1 LSLVADLRA
10 ERKARLIRLGAC
22 PKKRFVERPVVVVA
36 PVPIKADPVPKRPL
50 PMQVWLDKFEPLPE
64 PTYPTVQR
72 IKQCVCDHFKVSI
85 VDMDSARRTADIV
98 MPRHIGIYLAR
109 KLTPRSFPD
118 ITRKFGR
125 RDHTTG
131 IFAAQKIERLLKTDA
146 DLAATIEA
154 IEAQIG
160 GSNV

>member
-1 LSLVADLRA
+1 MSYAQQLHA
-10 ERKARLIRLGAC
+10 ERKARLIRLGAD
-22 PKKRFVERPVVVVA
+22 PKSRFVERPA
-36 PVPIKADPVPKRPL
+36 PVEPTAPIEVEPAPKRPTS
-50 PMQVWLDKFEPLPE
+50 MQKWLDKFEPLPE
-64 PTYPTVQR
+64 PTYPTIQR

-146 DLAATIEA
+146 NLAATIEA